1 MRDRRTLM
9 EAVRNPNIFFYW
21 PKPKQWTKELWKPK
35 PVRGFE
41 VEAQAGDQ
49 KFIKTIDENDEDY
62 QGFLRW
68 NCDAKK
74 RLQMYADCKDPVKCL
89 NSGKYLPLLLF
100 KLFKNMHIRR
110 CFNHNITKNAQ
121 ICEQTTD
128 VIFSVLT
135 KKERKVG
142 QDPDFKEDLVLR
154 EKRLSERL
162 KEEI

>member
-1 MRDRRTLM
+1 MKAQTC
-9 EAVRNPNIFFYW
+9 
-21 PKPKQWTKELWKPK
+21 
-35 PVRGFE
+35 FE
-41 VEAQAGDQ
+41 VEDQTGDQ
-49 KFIKTIDENDEDY
+49 KFIKTIDENDENY

-74 RLQMYADCKDPVKCL
+74 SLLTANTQIVKIQS
-89 NSGKYLPLLLF
+89 NVSTVENTLLLF

-128 VIFSVLT
+128 VIFSALT
-135 KKERKVG
+135 DKERKVG
-142 QDPDFKEDLVLR
+142 QDPDFREDLVLR
-154 EKRLSERL
+154 EKLLSERL